1 MTHYQSLI
9 AAELGITDIQLL
21 QEIGDAIRI
30 CFSGTLDN
38 LSSVQIRKFARQ
50 AFGLDMFV
58 NMRVSSKT

>member
-21 QEIGDAIRI
+21 QEIEDAIRI

-38 LSSVQIRKFARQ
+38 LSR
-50 AFGLDMFV
+50 FV
-58 NMRVSSKT
+58 NMRVRSKT

>member
-21 QEIGDAIRI
+21 QEIEDAIRI

-38 LSSVQIRKFARQ
+38 LSSV
-50 AFGLDMFV
+50 
-58 NMRVSSKT
+58 

>member
-21 QEIGDAIRI
+21 QEIEDAIRI

-50 AFGLDMFV
+50 AFGPDMFV
-58 NMRVSSKT
+58 NMRVRSKT

>member
-21 QEIGDAIRI
+21 QKIEDAIRI

-38 LSSVQIRKFARQ
+38 LSNVQIRKFARQ
-50 AFGLDMFV
+50 V
-58 NMRVSSKT
+58 